1 MDGICSIFFARFRD
15 AAARD
20 GGVARRCPAAFIMLA
35 LLIPAQSALVVRAH
49 TRAGLV
55 AKWRAP
61 PPRADFGS
69 FEKSFN
75 NELYK
80 EERLEKNGIL
90 SDLILELPNVANGFK
105 ADGLA
110 LRQGI
115 DDAREAGATVVEL
128 KRYIDAL
135 KKADPSLITEVDE
148 AVLLGVEQRN
158 LAAQPQKSRPP
169 PDTFLTDEQF
179 EA

>member
-1 MDGICSIFFARFRD
+1 MRCGDNHDRYAQ
-15 AAARD
+15 A
-20 GGVARRCPAAFIMLA
+20 VAPTHQIAFCMLA
-35 LLIPAQSALVVRAH
+35 LLIPGEARFVLGSHAQSALPAV
-49 TRAGLV
+49 
-55 AKWRAP
+55 WRAL
-61 PPRADFGS
+61 PPRADFAS

-75 NELYK
+75 DELYK

-90 SDLILELPNVANGFK
+90 SNLILELPNVANGFK

-128 KRYIDAL
+128 KRFIDAL

-158 LAAQPQKSRPP
+158 LAAQPQKARPP
-169 PDTFLTDEQF
+169 SDTFLTDEQF